1 MSWNIKKILPR
12 PPVCDHSS
20 HIVFLSWFF
29 DVIFAKTHSAY
40 EEPLSLSLS
49 LSTFGPVLHH
59 IMTSLSVHLL
69 LLLGKLSRKV
79 WYYKNI
85 PTSSQHGLRTLKPG
99 DTYKQFRLLYKNTLL
114 LYNLW
119 LRPMYCCDWCN
130 IFKWLTYQQIDFFPF
145 SYQRKTNSLKRQEHS
160 TLALKKKPKNN
171 EILFYK

>member
-1 MSWNIKKILPR
+1 MTTPHTSFF
-12 PPVCDHSS
+12 
-20 HIVFLSWFF
+20 FLDSLM
-29 DVIFAKTHSAY
+29 
-40 EEPLSLSLS
+40 LSLPKHIQRMKSHCLPLS

-59 IMTSLSVHLL
+59 IMTSLSDHHLL

-85 PTSSQHGLRTLKPG
+85 PTSSQHGLRTLKPE

-130 IFKWLTYQQIDFFPF
+130 IFKWLMYQQIDFFPF

-160 TLALKKKPKNN
+160 TLALKKNKITMKYYFTNN
-171 EILFYK
+171 LKTPIYYNK